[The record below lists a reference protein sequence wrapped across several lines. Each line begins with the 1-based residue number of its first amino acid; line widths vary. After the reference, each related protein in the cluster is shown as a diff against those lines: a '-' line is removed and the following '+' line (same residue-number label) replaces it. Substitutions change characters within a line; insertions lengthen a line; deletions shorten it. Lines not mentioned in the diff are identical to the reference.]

1 MSELTTES
9 VIIDRLGKGENK
21 VNVILILPPPPSYT
35 LQTGL

>member
-9 VIIDRLGKGENK
+9 VIINRLGKGENK
-21 VNVILILPPPPSYT
+21 VNFILIPPPPHPYT